1 MRTINGGGLFEV
13 GGVWGIWNQNPSRME
28 RDVVSEVKM
37 KWYPAGIDLMP
48 WNWGVVVKERR
59 SMEQRIEEG
68 RERRRAVGVEIG

>member
-1 MRTINGGGLFEV
+1 
-13 GGVWGIWNQNPSRME
+13 ME

-68 RERRRAVGVEIG
+68 RERRRAVGVEVG